1 MALKDAL
8 VHYIQENMAAGT
20 AIDESTP
27 LIDRGIIDSM
37 GLMQVIMF
45 IEEKTGIRIPDDEV
59 LPDNFQTVGSIEAL
73 VDRLGKSR
81 SGGR

>member
-8 VHYIQENMAAGT
+8 AHYIQENLAPDT
-20 AIDESTP
+20 AIDDTTA
-27 LIDRGIIDSM
+27 LIDKGILDSM

-59 LPDNFQTVGSIEAL
+59 LPDNFQTIGSIESL
-73 VDRLGKSR
+73 VDRLGRSR
-81 SGGR
+81 SGR

>member
-1 MALKDAL
+1 MALKDDL
-8 VHYIQENMAAGT
+8 VKYIQTNMAAD
-20 AIDESTP
+20 AVIDASTP
-27 LIDRGIIDSM
+27 LIDRGILDSM

-45 IEEKTGIRIPDDEV
+45 VEEKTGIRIPDDEV

-81 SGGR
+81 GR

>member
-1 MALKDAL
+1 MALKADL
-8 VHYIQENMAAGT
+8 VRYIQENLAPDT
-20 AIDESTP
+20 AIDDSTA
-27 LIDRGIIDSM
+27 LIDRGILDSM

-59 LPDNFQTVGSIEAL
+59 LPDNFQTIGSIESL

-81 SGGR
+81 LGR

>member
-1 MALKDAL
+1 MALKADL
-8 VHYIQENMAAGT
+8 VRYIQENLAPET
-20 AIDESTP
+20 AIDDSTA
-27 LIDRGIIDSM
+27 LIDKGILDSM

-59 LPDNFQTVGSIEAL
+59 LPDNFQTIGSIESL

-81 SGGR
+81 SGR

>member
-1 MALKDAL
+1 MALKADL
-8 VHYIQENMAAGT
+8 VRYIQENLAPET
-20 AIDESTP
+20 AIDDSTA
-27 LIDRGIIDSM
+27 LIDKGILDSM

-59 LPDNFQTVGSIEAL
+59 LPDNFQTIGSIESL

-81 SGGR
+81 AR

>member
-1 MALKDAL
+1 MALKEDL
-8 VHYIQENMAAGT
+8 VKYIQTNMAAD
-20 AIDESTP
+20 AVIDASTP
-27 LIDRGIIDSM
+27 LIDRGILDSM

-45 IEEKTGIRIPDDEV
+45 VEEKTGIRIPDDEV

-81 SGGR
+81 GR

>member
-8 VHYIQENMAAGT
+8 VRYIQENLAPDT
-20 AIDESTP
+20 AIDDTTA
-27 LIDRGIIDSM
+27 LIDKGILDSM

-59 LPDNFQTVGSIEAL
+59 LPDNFQTIGSIESL

-81 SGGR
+81 SGR

>member
-1 MALKDAL
+1 MALKADL
-8 VHYIQENMAAGT
+8 VRYIQENLAPDT
-20 AIDESTP
+20 AIDDTTA
-27 LIDRGIIDSM
+27 LIDKGILDSM

-59 LPDNFQTVGSIEAL
+59 LPDNFQTIGSIESL

-81 SGGR
+81 SR

>member
-1 MALKDAL
+1 
-8 VHYIQENMAAGT
+8 MAAD
-20 AIDESTP
+20 AVIDASTP
-27 LIDRGIIDSM
+27 LIDRGILDSM

-45 IEEKTGIRIPDDEV
+45 VEEKTGIRIPDDEV

-81 SGGR
+81 GR

>member
-1 MALKDAL
+1 MALKADL
-8 VHYIQENMAAGT
+8 VRYIQENLAPDT
-20 AIDESTP
+20 AIDDSTA
-27 LIDRGIIDSM
+27 LIDKGILDSM

-59 LPDNFQTVGSIEAL
+59 LPDNFQTIGSIESL

-81 SGGR
+81 SGR

>member
-1 MALKDAL
+1 MALKADL
-8 VHYIQENMAAGT
+8 VRYIQENLAPDT
-20 AIDESTP
+20 AIDDTTA
-27 LIDRGIIDSM
+27 LIDKGILDSM

-59 LPDNFQTVGSIEAL
+59 LPDNFQTIGSIESL

-81 SGGR
+81 AR

>member
-1 MALKDAL
+1 MALKADL
-8 VHYIQENMAAGT
+8 VRYIQENLAPDT
-20 AIDESTP
+20 AIDDSTA
-27 LIDRGIIDSM
+27 LIDQGILDSM

-59 LPDNFQTVGSIEAL
+59 LPDNFQTIGSIESL

-81 SGGR
+81 SR